1 MAEEVKYNNTLVSG
15 RADETLSYTR
25 YIKDESSGKSTKELL
40 DEKVNKTDQLGTTQI
55 ADNAVTNE
63 KLAEHSVD
71 NSKLSPDSVSYEK
84 IQDGAVITEKIQDKA
99 VTTEKVEEKAI
110 TNSKLG
116 DQSVD
121 GRVVREA
128 SLESKHFANESVTT
142 EKVARKS
149 ITKDKLADNSVDDSK
164 VVDGSIGNAKLSPD
178 SVTTEKI
185 KDSSVTNE
193 KVANDT
199 LGIEK
204 FDPELRKTIQAAT
217 GLPEDLSQM
226 IQDVD
231 KSVKQLHEK
240 DTDLQSQVDD
250 KQQQITANKSAQD
263 TKNASLDEN
272 MKKLNTRDDQITETL
287 KNISATGGASVAS
300 AVTYDNTTSQLTSAN
315 IQGAVDEL
323 QGAKIDKTSIL
334 QESGEAEDKVM
345 SQKAVSAKFSNLFE
359 STPTSALLRKQ
370 TISKK
375 ITTDALNTPNMD
387 IVAGRAYKISAK
399 TSVDI
404 QRQVTYGIA
413 DDTQLLIPANES
425 QKLVEGVSSIIRA
438 KYSKKNSAFFFIFD
452 GDTDVDVEL
461 TIEDVTD
468 VQNTAS
474 IQQNTASIQQNTAY
488 ISSVTTVSKD
498 GASGRK
504 HLHELMVKKGHVYK
518 ISAKPSKEVQV
529 KNIVVGFN
537 RISDN
542 STVIDI
548 LQIVNETWNEQKEAT
563 NAVSDIKDNEM
574 VYVKL
579 YSATNNIDVDVE
591 LTIEDVTDVQNTAS
605 IQQNT
610 AIIQQNTASIQQN
623 TAYIIGKGND
633 IFSKEVV
640 IPKSNWLS
648 TTFNNVKVELKKGKT
663 YIFELSANSTFMADY
678 LYFIISSIAS
688 GSGGTD
694 YANFNLLSTSKEWDG
709 TKKTFHF
716 TPSEDLQCFL
726 RIVQNK
732 ISVGENNK
740 IKLEYDT
747 KVGRVYGLQERFNIV
762 TTKQRYSLDKIEGIS
777 VIDKDIKK
785 QCIYLEDKWY
795 SDGKPVDILNP
806 LYKYG
811 ADPDFIEVNG
821 TFYIVASEI
830 DSKQNGQIV
839 FLRTKDWL
847 SFEDLGNPIKS
858 GDGPTDEQYWAPD
871 IACVN
876 NKYIIYMSAN
886 SPRRIIAYIAD
897 SPEGPYKYYNQDYS
911 SGSKDGI
918 VTSNMGLTLTDTT
931 LIDPNFF
938 EDPVSKKKYLFFGSY
953 LSETGKCYGIEMSE
967 DGLSIKSGAK
977 TFCVSNIKAEGTN
990 NFYKDGKYYL
1000 FCSIGA
1006 WGYSSYQTVY
1016 GVADSIEGPY
1026 LTKEGKSLSDADDPS
1041 YEVLTPKF
1049 LEGRLYGIGHNG
1061 NIFKDFQG
1069 RYYMV
1074 IHAWDKTDVNSE
1086 GNKTS
1091 RQICLVEIK
1100 WDVDGFPHVD
1110 NSTEYL
1116 KFPAPVLV

>member
-1 MAEEVKYNNTLVSG
+1 M
-15 RADETLSYTR
+15 
-25 YIKDESSGKSTKELL
+25 
-40 DEKVNKTDQLGTTQI
+40 
-55 ADNAVTNE
+55 
-63 KLAEHSVD
+63 
-71 NSKLSPDSVSYEK
+71 
-84 IQDGAVITEKIQDKA
+84 
-99 VTTEKVEEKAI
+99 
-110 TNSKLG
+110 
-116 DQSVD
+116 
-121 GRVVREA
+121 
-128 SLESKHFANESVTT
+128 
-142 EKVARKS
+142 
-149 ITKDKLADNSVDDSK
+149 
-164 VVDGSIGNAKLSPD
+164 
-178 SVTTEKI
+178 
-185 KDSSVTNE
+185 
-193 KVANDT
+193 AND
-199 LGIEK
+199 
-204 FDPELRKTIQAAT
+204 
-217 GLPEDLSQM
+217 
-226 IQDVD
+226 
-231 KSVKQLHEK
+231 
-240 DTDLQSQVDD
+240 
-250 KQQQITANKSAQD
+250 
-263 TKNASLDEN
+263 
-272 MKKLNTRDDQITETL
+272 
-287 KNISATGGASVAS
+287 
-300 AVTYDNTTSQLTSAN
+300 
-315 IQGAVDEL
+315 
-323 QGAKIDKTSIL
+323 IDKTSPHFKGEFGSIYEVNQKFPNGGVAGDYVEIDGWAHYWNADRGTWCVNAQRDSYWDEL
-334 QESGEAEDKVM
+334 ITGIIEKFKLFKGATYMGVAGLDTVPAKAIGAKMYYFATVAGTYKNFGGLVVPQGINVLYSENGSSWVCSTLLEVAQELGVSTRMVVSQKALNDALELKANQSSVNEALAKKFDKESVVQESGDSDELVM
-345 SQKAVSAKFSNLFE
+345 SQKAVSAKLSDL
-359 STPTSALLRKQ
+359 LLRKQ

-375 ITTDALNTPNMD
+375 ITTGALNTPNMN

-404 QRQVTYGIA
+404 KRQVTYGIA

-452 GDTDVDVEL
+452 GNTDVDVEL

-468 VQNTAS
+468 EQNTAI
-474 IQQNTASIQQNTAY
+474 IQQNTAIIQQNTAIIQQNTAIIQQNTAY

-504 HLHELMVKKGHVYK
+504 HLHELMIKKGHVYK

-579 YSATNNIDVDVE
+579 YSATNDTDVDVE
-591 LTIEDVTDVQNTAS
+591 LTIEDVTDVQNTA
-605 IQQNT
+605 I
-610 AIIQQNTASIQQN
+610 IQQN
-623 TAYIIGKGND
+623 TAYISGKGND

-640 IPKSNWLS
+640 IPKRNWLS
-648 TTFNNVKVELKKGKT
+648 TPFNNVKVELKKGKT

-678 LYFIISSIAS
+678 LYFFISSVAS

-694 YANFNLLSTSKEWDG
+694 YNSFNLLSTSKEWDG
-709 TKKTFHF
+709 TKKTFSF

-726 RIVQNK
+726 RIIQNE

-871 IACVN
+871 IACIN

-938 EDPVSKKKYLFFGSY
+938 EDPVSKKRYLFFGSY
-953 LSETGKCYGIEMSE
+953 LSEKGKCYGIEMSE

-977 TFCVSNIKAEGTN
+977 TFCVSNIMAEGTN

-1041 YEVLTPKF
+1041 YEVLTPKY
-1049 LEGRLYGIGHNG
+1049 LKGRLYGIGHNG

-1074 IHAWDKTDVNSE
+1074 IHAWDRTDVNSE

-1100 WDVDGFPHVD
+1100 WNEDGFPYVD

-1116 KFPAPVLV
+1116 KFPAPVLD